1 MRARAL
7 SALARTARGSFPFA
21 EGAGPE
27 AFFVD
32 DIASLAEA
40 RSLSRLVAPNLI
52 RPGVE
57 RTLSD
62 LPRALRRKFDCAARA
77 GRSHFSLSNRCYAAS
92 IFSLA
97 GLNRRSGTTRVFS
110 GLCDKTFNV

>member
-1 MRARAL
+1 MGNTRARTF
-7 SALARTARGSFPFA
+7 SALARIARGSFPFG

-40 RSLSRLVAPNLI
+40 RSLSRLAAPNLT
-52 RPGVE
+52 RLGVE

-77 GRSHFSLSNRCYAAS
+77 SRSPLPLSICCHATQFRE
-92 IFSLA
+92 
-97 GLNRRSGTTRVFS
+97 LNRRSGTTRVFS
-110 GLCDKTFNV
+110 GLCDKTLNI